1 MKNDPESD
9 KSFKNFLY
17 DTLVRSF
24 DSHRWITEQLETLDL
39 DTESGLFNL
48 TKKQTKY
55 FYDLYNSMKE
65 TLFKNITI
73 SSNGDNHKPNKLF
86 YHRYFG
92 WTLSSNSSSSIA
104 NELKIFLGKVSIL
117 ENTKIIVG
125 KRTYISGHS
134 TISGGGNLIIGSF
147 SPIAEGLKIFTS
159 GDAHPMNYA
168 SMMGIKGSRFFEDR
182 LNLDIHFPEI
192 DIDTH
197 KDITIGNDVWIG
209 RNVTIKANVK
219 IGDGCVIGE
228 GTLIKKD
235 CLPFGVY
242 AGHPA
247 KLIRYRLDNDTI
259 QQLIE
264 IKWWNWSMKKIL
276 KNKNFFSTKLS
287 TFNKP
292 LKSLIV

>member
-65 TLFKNITI
+65 TLFKSITI

-125 KRTYISGHS
+125 KRTY
-134 TISGGGNLIIGSF
+134 
-147 SPIAEGLKIFTS
+147 
-159 GDAHPMNYA
+159 AHPMNYA